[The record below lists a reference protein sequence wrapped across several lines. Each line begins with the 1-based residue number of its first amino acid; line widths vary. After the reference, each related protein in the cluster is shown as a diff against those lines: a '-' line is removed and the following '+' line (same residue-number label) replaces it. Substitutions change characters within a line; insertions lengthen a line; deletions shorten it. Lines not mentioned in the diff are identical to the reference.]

1 MVAMLRVNIA
11 TEIVGHAYAHFGVG
25 ELPAETN
32 TRHCLIPTTSI
43 FNLMAPVQLYVYDLT
58 RGMAAQLS
66 RQLTGRHIEG
76 VW

>member
-1 MVAMLRVNIA
+1 MVNVACKY
-11 TEIVGHAYAHFGVG
+11 GHAYAGFGVG
-25 ELPAETN
+25 ELPARGQI

-43 FNLMAPVQLYVYDLT
+43 VNLMAPVQLYIYDLT

-66 RQLTGRHIEG
+66 RQLTGRYIEG